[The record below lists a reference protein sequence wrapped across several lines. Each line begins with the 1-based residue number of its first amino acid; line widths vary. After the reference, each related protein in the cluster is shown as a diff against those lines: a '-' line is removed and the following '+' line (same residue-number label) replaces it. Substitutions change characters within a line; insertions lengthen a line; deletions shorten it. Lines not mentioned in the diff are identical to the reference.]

1 MSRTNR
7 ERGGLMKLVFL
18 LVGAVVLFTAG
29 LAGTLSFRGKLNQET
44 IGTLLGHPPPAEP
57 APESELDALHARL
70 AESDGEETAADPM
83 LPRIALPSPFSSME
97 TKTLF
102 KELMTVRAN
111 VRARLESVQQEERD
125 LGLVRAEL
133 SRRFDDLTRR
143 EEELEERMKS
153 FAAERQALESRSVV
167 LKEAELANLK
177 QLAGDIE
184 KMKAPSAAALLMEKP
199 PERVALILSFV
210 KSRES
215 GKILA
220 EMPPEFA
227 DEVTDKALGILRPGD
242 LEKEN

>member
-1 MSRTNR
+1 MIQSNH
-7 ERGGLMKLVFL
+7 ERGGLMKVVFL
-18 LVGAVVLFTAG
+18 FVGAVVLFTAG
-29 LAGTLSFRGKLNQET
+29 LAGTLSFSGKLNQET
-44 IGTLLGHPPPAEP
+44 LGSLLGHPPPVVEP
-57 APESELDALHARL
+57 EVPIDELHERL
-70 AESDGEETAADPM
+70 ANGGELAKDKTIPS
-83 LPRIALPSPFSSME
+83 LPPIALPSPFSSME

-102 KELMTVRAN
+102 KELTTVRAE
-111 VRARLESVQQEERD
+111 VRARLESVTQEERD
-125 LGLVRAEL
+125 LELIRAEL

-143 EEELEERMKS
+143 EEELEEQMKS
-153 FAAERQALESRSVV
+153 FAAERHAMSARSVV

-184 KMKAPSAAALLMEKP
+184 KMKAPAAAALLMEKS

-227 DEVTDKALGILRPGD
+227 HDVTEKAIGILRPGD
-242 LEKEN
+242 LNKEN

>member
-1 MSRTNR
+1 MRSQR
-7 ERGGLMKLVFL
+7 ERGGLSKVLLLGAGAVFL
-18 LVGAVVLFTAG
+18 FAAG
-29 LAGTLSFRGKLNQET
+29 LAGTLSFRGKLNADT
-44 IGTLLGHPPPAEP
+44 FGSLLGHPKAPVAEDV
-57 APESELDALHARL
+57 ELDDLHARL
-70 AESDGEETAADPM
+70 AEGDAETAVPTPT
-83 LPRIALPSPFSSME
+83 LPQIALPSPFSSLE

-102 KELMTVRAN
+102 KELMTVRAE

-125 LGLVRAEL
+125 LELIRAEL

-143 EEELEERMKS
+143 EEELEEQMKS
-153 FAAERQALESRSVV
+153 FAAERQALADRSIV

-184 KMKAPSAAALLMEKP
+184 KMKAPAAAALLMEKT

-227 DEVTDKALGILRPGD
+227 NQVTEKALGIVRPGD